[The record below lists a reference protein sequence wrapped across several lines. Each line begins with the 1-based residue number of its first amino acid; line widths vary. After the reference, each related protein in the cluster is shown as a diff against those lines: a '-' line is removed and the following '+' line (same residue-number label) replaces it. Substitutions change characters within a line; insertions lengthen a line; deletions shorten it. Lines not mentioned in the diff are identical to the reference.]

1 MLGLQCAAGVSS
13 SLSHLLVL
21 QQKTEHKEV
30 AKHLVFTLPIEQ
42 FEHRRVTGLWHIKLW
57 PAGNQGCFVIVSPDS
72 FTVSQTGCMKMV
84 FVFLNAAHQ
93 WWWKKN
99 VWTNEL
105 NMTSLFSLRWVAFQD
120 KSYKR
125 KFCRSYYFVR
135 VSGWLKLKLSCD
147 ISCYQLQ
154 NILWWHKLHSEQ

>member
-1 MLGLQCAAGVSS
+1 MLGLQCSWVFSS
-13 SLSHLLVL
+13 FSHLLVL

-30 AKHLVFTLPIEQ
+30 AKHLVFTLPIKQ
-42 FEHRRVTGLWHIKLW
+42 FKHRRVTGLWHIKLCDLLQIR
-57 PAGNQGCFVIVSPDS
+57 AVIVSPDS
-72 FTVSQTGCMKMV
+72 FTVSQTGCMKMM

-99 VWTNEL
+99 VWTNEN

-120 KSYKR
+120 ESYKR
-125 KFCRSYYFVR
+125 KFCRSHYFLR

-147 ISCYQLQ
+147 ILCYHWQ
-154 NILWWHKLHSEQ
+154 NILWWHKLHSEH

>member
-93 WWWKKN
+93 WWWKK
-99 VWTNEL
+99 
-105 NMTSLFSLRWVAFQD
+105 M
-120 KSYKR
+120 
-125 KFCRSYYFVR
+125 
-135 VSGWLKLKLSCD
+135 
-147 ISCYQLQ
+147 
-154 NILWWHKLHSEQ
+154 SEQMNLIWHHYFLWGEWHFKTSHIKGNFVGLTTSWE